1 MRLAGHGACMGQR
14 RGVYRILVERL
25 GEGKFVPKKTKLKLH
40 LTTLRPVIT
49 YGSEIW
55 VLKLSMEMKIINS

>member
-1 MRLAGHGACMGQR
+1 MEHVWE
-14 RGVYRILVERL
+14 RGKVCTGFWWRDW
-25 GEGKFVPKKTKLKLH
+25 GEGKFVPKKAKLKLY

-55 VLKLSMEMKIINS
+55 VLKLSMK